1 MAGIDNRV
9 TINDV
14 AKAAG
19 VSKGTVDR
27 VLHNRGEV
35 SPKSREK
42 VLKVIEEL
50 GYKPNFYASIL
61 ASQKKHRI
69 VCLIPEYSSGDF
81 WSLTARGIEEAA
93 ETATRYG
100 VSVEVVTYDQYDVDS
115 FRQACACVLE
125 NMPSGVVVA
134 PMFRVE
140 TMNFVKKLNA
150 AGVPY
155 VYIDS
160 KLEDDS
166 YFAYFGMPM
175 FQSGYLCADIM
186 TDGRKLDKI
195 IVVRIE
201 RDKMGYSDPTVARRT
216 GFMEYM
222 ADHCSGTQIVNV
234 FIDPKNPDDV
244 RNKLDVAFSAQTKN
258 TGVVMFNSRIHLVAA
273 YVRER
278 AFADVR
284 VIGFDALEKNMDALR
299 GGHVQV
305 LIAQHSDRQAAAA
318 VSSLVD
324 NLILGVQVAKKDNY
338 TQMDILNR
346 YNCDYYM

>member
-1 MAGIDNRV
+1 MAGKDERV

-14 AKAAG
+14 AKMAG

-27 VLHNRGEV
+27 VLHDRGEV

-69 VCLIPEYSSGDF
+69 VCMIPEYSAGDF
-81 WSLTARGIEEAA
+81 WSLTARGVEEAA
-93 ETATRYG
+93 ETASRFG
-100 VSVEVVTYDQYDVDS
+100 VTVEIVTYDQYDVES
-115 FRQACACVLE
+115 FRQACDGVVS

-140 TMNFVKKLNA
+140 TLNFVKKLDA
-150 AGVPY
+150 SGVPY

-166 YFAYFGMPM
+166 YYAYFGMPM

-186 TDGRKLDKI
+186 VDGRKLEKI
-195 IVVRIE
+195 LVVRIE
-201 RDKMGYSDPTVARRT
+201 RDKMGYSDPTVVRRT

-222 ADHCSGTQIVNV
+222 AEQCPGIQVVNV
-234 FIDPKNPDDV
+234 FIDPKDPEDV
-244 RNKLDVAFSAQTKN
+244 RRKLDDAFAGTSGN
-258 TGVVMFNSRIHLVAA
+258 MGVVMFNSRIHLVAD
-273 YVRER
+273 YIMER
-278 AFADVR
+278 DFQGLR
-284 VIGFDALEKNMDALR
+284 VVGFDALEKNLDAVR
-299 GGHVQV
+299 SGCVQV
-305 LIAQHSDRQAAAA
+305 LIAQHSDRQASAA
-318 VSSLVD
+318 VNALVD
-324 NLILGVQVAKKDNY
+324 KLIHGEPVHKKDNY

-346 YNCDYYM
+346 FNCDYYM

>member
-1 MAGIDNRV
+1 MAGKDERV

-14 AKAAG
+14 AKMAG

-27 VLHNRGEV
+27 VLHDRGEV

-69 VCLIPEYSSGDF
+69 VCVIPEFVPGDF
-81 WSLTARGIEEAA
+81 WSLTARGVEEAA
-93 ETATRYG
+93 ETSSRFG
-100 VSVEVVTYDQYDVDS
+100 VTVDIVTYDQYDVES
-115 FRQACACVLE
+115 FRQACDRVLDD
-125 NMPSGVVVA
+125 MPSGVVVA
-134 PMFRVE
+134 PMFRTE
-140 TMNFVKKLNA
+140 TLNFVKKLDA
-150 AGVPY
+150 SGVPY
-155 VYIDS
+155 IYIDS

-166 YFAYFGMPM
+166 YYAYFGMPM

-186 TDGRKLDKI
+186 ADGRRLEKI
-195 IVVRIE
+195 LVVRIE

-222 ADHCSGTQIVNV
+222 AEHCPGTDIVNV

-244 RNKLDVAFSAQTKN
+244 RRKLDEAFAGPSEN
-258 TGVVMFNSRIHLVAA
+258 MGVVMFNSRIHLVAE
-273 YVRER
+273 YIRER
-278 AFADVR
+278 AFKGVR
-284 VIGFDALEKNMDALR
+284 VVGFDALEKNLDALR
-299 GGHVQV
+299 SGQVQM
-305 LIAQHSDRQAAAA
+305 LIAQHSDRQAAMA
-318 VSSLVD
+318 VNALVD
-324 NLILGVQVAKKDNY
+324 NLIHGEPVHKKDNY

>member
-1 MAGIDNRV
+1 MVGKDNRV

-14 AKAAG
+14 AKMAG

-27 VLHNRGEV
+27 VLHDRGEV

-69 VCLIPEYSSGDF
+69 VCVIPEYVSGDF
-81 WSLTARGIEEAA
+81 WSLTARGVEESA
-93 ETATRYG
+93 ETSSRFG
-100 VSVEVVTYDQYDVDS
+100 VTVEVVTYDQYDVES
-115 FRQACACVLE
+115 FRHVCNRVLADL
-125 NMPSGVVVA
+125 PSGVVVA

-140 TMNFVKKLNA
+140 TLNFVKKLDA
-150 AGVPY
+150 SGVPY

-186 TDGRKLDKI
+186 ADGRSLEKI
-195 IVVRIE
+195 LVVRIE

-222 ADHCSGTQIVNV
+222 AAHCPDTQIVNV
-234 FIDPKNPDDV
+234 FIDPKSPEDI
-244 RNKLDVAFSAQTKN
+244 RRKLDEAFAGASGN
-258 TGVVMFNSRIHLVAA
+258 IGVVMFNSRIHIVAE
-273 YVRER
+273 YIRER
-278 AFADVR
+278 RFQGVR
-284 VIGFDALEKNMDALR
+284 VVGFDALEKNLDAIR
-299 GGHVQV
+299 SGHVHV

-318 VSSLVD
+318 VNALVD
-324 NLILGVQVAKKDNY
+324 NLIHGEPVHKKDNY

-346 YNCDYYM
+346 FNCDYYM